1 MYKNGKFW
9 KISARTIWKWYVYS
23 SCYRKVL
30 PSETFGVMGPHLGYY
45 FSVTEHDELISDINV
60 TENQTQDEKIVKR
73 DNHKHRAHST

>member
-1 MYKNGKFW
+1 MLEISGNGTYIAAAIVRF
-9 KISARTIWKWYVYS
+9 
-23 SCYRKVL
+23 CVL